1 MLMSIFYQNNFINNK
16 QIVTFLKNNQKKLIF
31 KILILFLTSLYFLLP
46 KTNSIFSELNFNFFK
61 KLLINNGFII
71 KNIEILG
78 LNHIEKDDI
87 IKIINHHCNINIFN
101 VNVKNIY
108 KEIKNNT
115 WIKKVSI
122 EIVYPNTI
130 KIKLTEKKP
139 IAIWQNRY
147 GNNLITETGDVILE
161 KNLDNFKVYLPII
174 IGDNANNN
182 IHSILNIFSSNKDF
196 LKNIWSLTFVNE
208 RRWDIHFNQGL
219 TIRLPSKN
227 VGKAWE
233 KVVHLDQ
240 NYNIL
245 SLGLTEIDLR
255 NPNQI
260 LGKINVDKKLINK
273 KKNS

>member
-1 MLMSIFYQNNFINNK
+1 MLTSRINKYKLINNK
-16 QIVTFLKNNQKKLIF
+16 KEIN
-31 KILILFLTSLYFLLP
+31 ILINSHKNFILINLFLFLTIFYLLS
-46 KTNSIFSELNFNFFK
+46 KTNNLFNKSKFDFFNQI
-61 KLLINNGFII
+61 LINSGFTI
-71 KNIEILG
+71 KNIEVLG
-78 LNHIEKDDI
+78 ANHLDKDDI
-87 IKIINHHCNINIFN
+87 IKIVRTYNNVNIFK
-101 VNVKNIY
+101 VNIKDIY
-108 KEIKNNT
+108 RKIKNNT
-115 WIKKVSI
+115 WIKKASI
-122 EIVYPNTI
+122 QVIYPNTI
-130 KIKLTEKKP
+130 KILLTEKKP

-196 LKNIWSLTFVNE
+196 FKNVWSLTFINE
-208 RRWDIHFNQGL
+208 RRWDVHFNQGL

>member
-1 MLMSIFYQNNFINNK
+1 MLISRLHKNKLINNK
-16 QIVTFLKNNQKKLIF
+16 KEINILINIHKKFILI
-31 KILILFLTSLYFLLP
+31 ILFLFLTIFYLLS
-46 KTNSIFSELNFNFFK
+46 KTNNHFNKSKFDFFNQI
-61 KLLINNGFII
+61 LINSGFTI
-71 KNIEILG
+71 KNIEVLG
-78 LNHIEKDDI
+78 ANHLDKDDI
-87 IKIINHHCNINIFN
+87 IKIVKTYNNVNIFK
-101 VNVKNIY
+101 VNIKDIY
-108 KEIKNNT
+108 RKIKNNT
-115 WIKKVSI
+115 WIKKASI
-122 EIVYPNTI
+122 QVIYPNAI
-130 KIKLTEKKP
+130 KILLTEKEP

-147 GNNLITETGDVILE
+147 GNNLITKTGDVILE
-161 KNLDNFKVYLPII
+161 KNLEDFKVYLPII
-174 IGDNANNN
+174 IGDNANKN
-182 IHSILNIFSSNKDF
+182 IHSILNIFSANKDF

-227 VGKAWE
+227 VRKAWG
-233 KVVHLDQ
+233 KVVHLEQ

>member
-1 MLMSIFYQNNFINNK
+1 MLTSRINKYKLINNK
-16 QIVTFLKNNQKKLIF
+16 KEIN
-31 KILILFLTSLYFLLP
+31 ILINLHKKFILIILFLFLTSFYLLS
-46 KTNSIFSELNFNFFK
+46 KTNNLFNKSKFDFFNQI
-61 KLLINNGFII
+61 LINSGFTI
-71 KNIEILG
+71 KNIEVLG
-78 LNHIEKDDI
+78 ANHLDKDDI
-87 IKIINHHCNINIFN
+87 IKIVRTYNNVNIFK
-101 VNVKNIY
+101 VNIKDIY
-108 KEIKNNT
+108 RKIKNNT
-115 WIKKVSI
+115 WIKKASI
-122 EIVYPNTI
+122 QVIYPNTI
-130 KIKLTEKKP
+130 KILLTEKKP

-196 LKNIWSLTFVNE
+196 FKNVWSLTFINE
-208 RRWDIHFNQGL
+208 RRWDVHFNQGL

>member
-1 MLMSIFYQNNFINNK
+1 MLTSILHKNKFINNK
-16 QIVTFLKNNQKKLIF
+16 KKIKVLINKHKKF
-31 KILILFLTSLYFLLP
+31 IFIILFLFLTSYYLLS
-46 KTNSIFSELNFNFFK
+46 KTNNIFTNSKFDFFNQV
-61 KLLINNGFII
+61 LINSGFTI

-78 LNHIEKDDI
+78 LNRLDKDSI
-87 IKIINHHCNINIFN
+87 IKIVRTHNNVNIFK
-101 VNVKNIY
+101 VNIKDIY
-108 KEIKNNT
+108 RKIKKNT
-115 WIKKVSI
+115 WIKNVSLQI
-122 EIVYPNTI
+122 IYPNTI
-130 KIKLTEKKP
+130 KILLTEKEP

-147 GNNLITETGDVILE
+147 GNNLITKTGDVILE
-161 KNLDNFKVYLPII
+161 KNLEDFKVYLPII
-174 IGDNANNN
+174 IGDNANKN
-182 IHSILNIFSSNKDF
+182 IHSILNIFNSNKDF
-196 LKNIWSLTFVNE
+196 FKNIWSLTFVNE
-208 RRWDIHFNQGL
+208 RRWDVHFNQGL

-227 VGKAWE
+227 VREAWE

>member
-1 MLMSIFYQNNFINNK
+1 MLTSRLHKNKLINNK
-16 QIVTFLKNNQKKLIF
+16 KEINILINIHKKFILI
-31 KILILFLTSLYFLLP
+31 ILFLFLTIFYFLS
-46 KTNSIFSELNFNFFK
+46 KTNNLLNKSKFDFFNQI
-61 KLLINNGFII
+61 LINSGFTI
-71 KNIEILG
+71 KNIEVLG
-78 LNHIEKDDI
+78 ANHLDKDDI
-87 IKIINHHCNINIFN
+87 IKIVKTYNNVNIFK
-101 VNVKNIY
+101 VNVKDIY
-108 KEIKNNT
+108 RKIKNNT
-115 WIKKVSI
+115 WIKKASI
-122 EIVYPNTI
+122 QVIYPNTI
-130 KIKLTEKKP
+130 KILLTEKEP

-147 GNNLITETGDVILE
+147 GNNLITKTGDVILE
-161 KNLDNFKVYLPII
+161 KNLEDFKVYLPII
-174 IGDNANNN
+174 IGDNANKN
-182 IHSILNIFSSNKDF
+182 IHSILNIFSANKDF

-227 VGKAWE
+227 VRKAWE

-245 SLGLTEIDLR
+245 SLSLTEIDLR

>member
-1 MLMSIFYQNNFINNK
+1 MLTSRINKYKLINNK
-16 QIVTFLKNNQKKLIF
+16 KEIN
-31 KILILFLTSLYFLLP
+31 ILINSHKKFILINLFLFLTIFYLLS
-46 KTNSIFSELNFNFFK
+46 KTNNLFNKSKFDFFNQI
-61 KLLINNGFII
+61 LINSGFTI
-71 KNIEILG
+71 KNIEVLG
-78 LNHIEKDDI
+78 ANHLDKDDI
-87 IKIINHHCNINIFN
+87 IKIVRTYNNVNIFK
-101 VNVKNIY
+101 VNIKDIY
-108 KEIKNNT
+108 RKIKNNT
-115 WIKKVSI
+115 WIKKASI
-122 EIVYPNTI
+122 QVIYPNTI
-130 KIKLTEKKP
+130 KILLTEKKP

-196 LKNIWSLTFVNE
+196 FKNVWSLTFINE
-208 RRWDIHFNQGL
+208 RRWDVHFNQGL

-273 KKNS
+273 KKKS

>member
-1 MLMSIFYQNNFINNK
+1 MLTSRLHKNKLINNK
-16 QIVTFLKNNQKKLIF
+16 KEIN
-31 KILILFLTSLYFLLP
+31 ILINSHKKFILINLFLFLTIFYLLS
-46 KTNSIFSELNFNFFK
+46 KTNNLFNKSKFDFFNQI
-61 KLLINNGFII
+61 LINSGFTI
-71 KNIEILG
+71 KNIEVLG
-78 LNHIEKDDI
+78 ANHLDKDDI
-87 IKIINHHCNINIFN
+87 IKIVRTYNNVNIFK
-101 VNVKNIY
+101 VNIKDIY
-108 KEIKNNT
+108 RKIKNNT
-115 WIKKVSI
+115 WIKKASI
-122 EIVYPNTI
+122 QVIYPNTI
-130 KIKLTEKKP
+130 KILLTEKKP

-196 LKNIWSLTFVNE
+196 FKNVWSLTFINE
-208 RRWDIHFNQGL
+208 RRWDVHFNQGL

-273 KKNS
+273 KKKS

>member
-1 MLMSIFYQNNFINNK
+1 MLTSRLHKNKLINNK
-16 QIVTFLKNNQKKLIF
+16 KEINILINIHKKFILI
-31 KILILFLTSLYFLLP
+31 ILFLFL
-46 KTNSIFSELNFNFFK
+46 TIFYLLFKSNNLFNKSKFDFFNQI
-61 KLLINNGFII
+61 LINSGFTI
-71 KNIEILG
+71 KNIEVLG
-78 LNHIEKDDI
+78 ANHLDKDDI
-87 IKIINHHCNINIFN
+87 IKIVKTYNNVNIFK
-101 VNVKNIY
+101 VNVKDIY
-108 KEIKNNT
+108 RKIKNNT
-115 WIKKVSI
+115 WIKKASI
-122 EIVYPNTI
+122 QVIYPNTI
-130 KIKLTEKKP
+130 KILLTEKEP

-147 GNNLITETGDVILE
+147 GNNLITKTGDVILE
-161 KNLDNFKVYLPII
+161 KNLEDFKVYLPII
-174 IGDNANNN
+174 IGDNANKN
-182 IHSILNIFSSNKDF
+182 IHSILNIFSANKDF

-227 VGKAWE
+227 VRKAWE

-245 SLGLTEIDLR
+245 SLSLTEIDLR

>member
-1 MLMSIFYQNNFINNK
+1 MLTSRINKYKLINNK
-16 QIVTFLKNNQKKLIF
+16 KEIN
-31 KILILFLTSLYFLLP
+31 ILINLHKKFILIILFLFLTSFYLLS
-46 KTNSIFSELNFNFFK
+46 KTNNLFNKSKFDFFNQI
-61 KLLINNGFII
+61 LINSGFTI
-71 KNIEILG
+71 KNIEVLG
-78 LNHIEKDDI
+78 ANHLDKDDI
-87 IKIINHHCNINIFN
+87 IKIVRTYNNVNIFK
-101 VNVKNIY
+101 VNIKDIY
-108 KEIKNNT
+108 RKIKNNT
-115 WIKKVSI
+115 WIKKASI
-122 EIVYPNTI
+122 QVIYPNTI
-130 KIKLTEKKP
+130 KILLTEKKP

-196 LKNIWSLTFVNE
+196 FKNVWSLTFINE
-208 RRWDIHFNQGL
+208 RRWDVHFNQGL
-219 TIRLPSKN
+219 TIKLPSKN

>member
-1 MLMSIFYQNNFINNK
+1 MLTSRINKYKLINNK
-16 QIVTFLKNNQKKLIF
+16 KEIN
-31 KILILFLTSLYFLLP
+31 ILINLHKKFILIILFLFLTSFYLLS
-46 KTNSIFSELNFNFFK
+46 KTNNLFNKSKFDFFNQI
-61 KLLINNGFII
+61 LINSGFTI
-71 KNIEILG
+71 KNIEVLG
-78 LNHIEKDDI
+78 ANHLDKDEI
-87 IKIINHHCNINIFN
+87 IKIVRTYNNVNIFK
-101 VNVKNIY
+101 VNIKDIY
-108 KEIKNNT
+108 RKIKNNT
-115 WIKKVSI
+115 WIKKASI
-122 EIVYPNTI
+122 QVIYPNTI
-130 KIKLTEKKP
+130 KILLTEKKP

-196 LKNIWSLTFVNE
+196 FKNVWSLTFINE
-208 RRWDIHFNQGL
+208 RRWDVHFNQGL
-219 TIRLPSKN
+219 TIKLPSKN

-273 KKNS
+273 KKKS

>member
-1 MLMSIFYQNNFINNK
+1 MLTSILHKNKFINNK
-16 QIVTFLKNNQKKLIF
+16 NKIKVLINKHKKFIF
-31 KILILFLTSLYFLLP
+31 IILFLFLTSYYLLS
-46 KTNSIFSELNFNFFK
+46 KTNNIFTNSKFDFFNQI
-61 KLLINNGFII
+61 LINSGFTI

-78 LNHIEKDDI
+78 LNRLDKDSI
-87 IKIINHHCNINIFN
+87 IKIVRTHNNVNIFK
-101 VNVKNIY
+101 VNIKDIY
-108 KEIKNNT
+108 RKIKNNT
-115 WIKKVSI
+115 WIKKASLQVI
-122 EIVYPNTI
+122 YPNTI
-130 KIKLTEKKP
+130 KIILTEKEP

-147 GNNLITETGDVILE
+147 GHNLITKSGDVILE
-161 KNLDNFKVYLPII
+161 KNLKDFKVYLPII

-196 LKNIWSLTFVNE
+196 IKNIWSLTFINE
-208 RRWDIHFNQGL
+208 RRWDVHFNQGL

-227 VGKAWE
+227 VRDAWE
-233 KVVHLDQ
+233 KVVQLDQ